1 MLGAEPAS
9 RRPAVQEDRAARQ
22 TVTFHLALYLALNL
36 ARRLMNSRLECSET
50 FIWQSH
56 RKRNGQPGKRRGV
69 E

>member
-1 MLGAEPAS
+1 MLGAERAS

-22 TVTFHLALYLALNL
+22 TVTFHLALYL

-56 RKRNGQPGKRRGV
+56 RKRNGQRDKRRGV